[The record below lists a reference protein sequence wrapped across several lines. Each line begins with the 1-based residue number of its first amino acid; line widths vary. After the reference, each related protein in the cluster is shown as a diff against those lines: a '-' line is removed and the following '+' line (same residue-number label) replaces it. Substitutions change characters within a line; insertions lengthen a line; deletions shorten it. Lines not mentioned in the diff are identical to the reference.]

1 MKYMGLAA
9 EPKGA
14 RLRLEGT
21 KEQRPLLLLTWLPAV
36 TRQGEPPAAPPM
48 TMAASC
54 SRLQL
59 GSLTVGARDRH
70 SAISGIKSD
79 RHSTGLFC
87 LGLCARGTPLHTQA
101 RADG

>member
-1 MKYMGLAA
+1 MGLAA
-9 EPKGA
+9 VSQGA

-36 TRQGEPPAAPPM
+36 TRQGEPPATPPM
-48 TMAASC
+48 PMDASC
-54 SRLQL
+54 SRLQP
-59 GSLTVGARDRH
+59 GTLTVGARDRH

-79 RHSTGLFC
+79 RHSTGLLS
-87 LGLCARGTPLHTQA
+87 LGLCAPGPTLHTQA